1 MTYMYININHHY
13 HGLAN
18 ITFDSCT
25 LMRQRWLPTD
35 CLCQWRRRNSFSL
48 VSLSAELALQSP
60 CFCVC
65 ASTSTC
71 ALCSVSSTPA
81 ADAAAATAA
90 AAAVAATAAVN
101 AECLLLQCHWLIVH
115 MRVLLC
121 SCFSYELFVLFYDT
135 SSIIIQLHAKR
146 LQYIIVYT
154 ILFAVIIVT
163 LTCRALFADA
173 TARRR
178 RQPSTTCASPPRRRS
193 SRRPPPLPVRS
204 PTIT

>member
-115 MRVLLC
+115 ISFTVFLFQL
-121 SCFSYELFVLFYDT
+121 LFVMFSDT
-135 SSIIIQLHAKR
+135 ASIIMQLHAIR
-146 LQYIIVYT
+146 LQYIIVCT
-154 ILFAVIIVT
+154 I
-163 LTCRALFADA
+163 
-173 TARRR
+173 
-178 RQPSTTCASPPRRRS
+178 
-193 SRRPPPLPVRS
+193 
-204 PTIT
+204 